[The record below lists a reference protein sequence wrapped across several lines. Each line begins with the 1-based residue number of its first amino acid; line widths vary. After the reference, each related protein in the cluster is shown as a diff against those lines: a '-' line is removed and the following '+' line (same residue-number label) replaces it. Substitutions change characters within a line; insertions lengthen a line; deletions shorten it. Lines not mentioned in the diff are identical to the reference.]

1 MTNAE
6 ESMSDFMIQKNKE
19 NLGEEIK
26 AQEGDDDNFLD
37 ERARAM
43 NRFEADA
50 VSKDDR
56 GMLMVKKAIN
66 SVITVFLFLVC
77 FGAVLYFIMKIGP
90 SILAFI
96 RRIMIGIFI

>member
-6 ESMSDFMIQKNKE
+6 ESINDFMNKKTKE

-26 AQEGDDDNFLD
+26 IQEGEDDNFLD
-37 ERARAM
+37 NGVKAM
-43 NRFEADA
+43 NRFEGEAA
-50 VSKDDR
+50 ATDDK
-56 GMLMVKKAIN
+56 GMLMVKRAIN
-66 SVITVFLFLVC
+66 SVITIFLFLVC

-96 RRIMIGIFI
+96 RRIMIGIFV